1 MERSET
7 ESTKESES
15 IQDIT
20 ETYEDMSEYA
30 IVEPETEGDLTSKQK
45 NAVNMLNYIM
55 TITQEINNSK
65 ESRLYLESA
74 YSSLINNSDPGL
86 IDTRTQERITNI
98 LDTLEQYR
106 MIAEKRE
113 RLRYIYEQNRAQAL
127 RQAIPD
133 PVGLLSAVSSG
144 NILKSAASVIY
155 MAVDAASSYQNAVTQ
170 TDLQYLQD
178 GWQLEDEEAQELH
191 NSRKS
196 TFEYMV
202 DMVRENSLPGEYALN
217 ENAVNDFVEWKDKTN
232 LTSKIQWLESNEST
246 YEKFGPFWLELAKSY
261 YKSEEYDKC
270 LDAIKKYEGISVK
283 IFRKDYDY
291 AEALPMAIVSAKE
304 IRDKNVYIQTAREYS
319 EVILSNADGE
329 NWALRYFVAQI
340 YLDLY
345 KQTGSKEYL
354 QKAYDIALNNVNVLV
369 ESQKELNLAYLS
381 DIQEVSVNKEAEDED
396 REKKEV
402 KQYNKLLKAQR
413 KVELPP
419 VDEALYL
426 NCDLLFALAEQ
437 LDISVD
443 EQKKIDAILHEN
455 GEPVFLTQALDEKFW
470 FESAYKKLDV
480 QNIDIDFDGK
490 TLKIP
495 AVCIADRSRITVS
508 VDGSSGNQTFQDW
521 TVKKVYRPKGA
532 DCSDFIVIFISETA
546 KKYKYESGDKIAVQ
560 ITPVAESADE
570 ILEYDYKATVI
581 QKAFAFK
588 TISFER
594 AAK

>member
-1 MERSET
+1 MSLKKIKKALTMVLTASVALSAAGCGKDVAKNNMTEEKTVETTVQESSSETISDDIKTTETAQYAMERSET

-113 RLRYIYEQNRAQAL
+113 KLRYIYEQNRAQAL

-261 YKSEEYDKC
+261 YESEEYDKC

-354 QKAYDIALNNVNVLV
+354 QKAYDIGENSCADTTF
-369 ESQKELNLAYLS
+369 QKEKILKFVTVDSGEKDLVH
-381 DIQEVSVNKEAEDED
+381 EMNK
-396 REKKEV
+396 
-402 KQYNKLLKAQR
+402 
-413 KVELPP
+413 
-419 VDEALYL
+419 
-426 NCDLLFALAEQ
+426 Q
-437 LDISVD
+437 LDILFKD
-443 EQKKIDAILHEN
+443 QKKSKKTNDYNRMMSAIDEN
-455 GEPVFLTQALDEKFW
+455 IRKVRN
-470 FESAYKKLDV
+470 V
-480 QNIDIDFDGK
+480 
-490 TLKIP
+490 
-495 AVCIADRSRITVS
+495 
-508 VDGSSGNQTFQDW
+508 GN
-521 TVKKVYRPKGA
+521 KG
-532 DCSDFIVIFISETA
+532 ETA
-546 KKYKYESGDKIAVQ
+546 GKQYILRREYEYEYYKILRKYLPSL
-560 ITPVAESADE
+560 
-570 ILEYDYKATVI
+570 LEQEQFFSNVFRD
-581 QKAFAFK
+581 
-588 TISFER
+588 
-594 AAK
+594 

>member
-155 MAVDAASSYQNAVTQ
+155 MPVDAASSYQNAVTQ

-495 AVCIADRSRITVS
+495 AVCIADRLRITVS

-532 DCSDFIVIFISETA
+532 DCSDFIVIFTSETA

-560 ITPVAESADE
+560 VTPVAESADE

>member
-1 MERSET
+1 MSLKKIKKALTMVLTASVALSAAGCGKDVAKNNMTEEKTVETTVQESSSETISDDTKTTETAQYAMERSET

-155 MAVDAASSYQNAVTQ
+155 MPVDAASSYQNAVTQ

-217 ENAVNDFVEWKDKTN
+217 QMRVHTRN
-232 LTSKIQWLESNEST
+232 LDH
-246 YEKFGPFWLELAKSY
+246 FGWNWRKAIINQKSM
-261 YKSEEYDKC
+261 
-270 LDAIKKYEGISVK
+270 ISVWMRLK
-283 IFRKDYDY
+283 SMKGF
-291 AEALPMAIVSAKE
+291 
-304 IRDKNVYIQTAREYS
+304 
-319 EVILSNADGE
+319 LS
-329 NWALRYFVAQI
+329 RF
-340 YLDLY
+340 
-345 KQTGSKEYL
+345 
-354 QKAYDIALNNVNVLV
+354 
-369 ESQKELNLAYLS
+369 
-381 DIQEVSVNKEAEDED
+381 
-396 REKKEV
+396 
-402 KQYNKLLKAQR
+402 
-413 KVELPP
+413 
-419 VDEALYL
+419 
-426 NCDLLFALAEQ
+426 
-437 LDISVD
+437 
-443 EQKKIDAILHEN
+443 
-455 GEPVFLTQALDEKFW
+455 
-470 FESAYKKLDV
+470 FE
-480 QNIDIDFDGK
+480 
-490 TLKIP
+490 
-495 AVCIADRSRITVS
+495 RIT
-508 VDGSSGNQTFQDW
+508 TMLKLFQW
-521 TVKKVYRPKGA
+521 RLFLQRRLGIKMYIFKQQE
-532 DCSDFIVIFISETA
+532 SIV
-546 KKYKYESGDKIAVQ
+546 
-560 ITPVAESADE
+560 
-570 ILEYDYKATVI
+570 
-581 QKAFAFK
+581 
-588 TISFER
+588 R
-594 AAK
+594 

>member
-1 MERSET
+1 MINLRR
-7 ESTKESES
+7 SES

-196 TFEYMV
+196 TFEYICFCM
-202 DMVRENSLPGEYALN
+202 
-217 ENAVNDFVEWKDKTN
+217 
-232 LTSKIQWLESNEST
+232 
-246 YEKFGPFWLELAKSY
+246 
-261 YKSEEYDKC
+261 
-270 LDAIKKYEGISVK
+270 
-283 IFRKDYDY
+283 
-291 AEALPMAIVSAKE
+291 
-304 IRDKNVYIQTAREYS
+304 
-319 EVILSNADGE
+319 
-329 NWALRYFVAQI
+329 
-340 YLDLY
+340 
-345 KQTGSKEYL
+345 
-354 QKAYDIALNNVNVLV
+354 
-369 ESQKELNLAYLS
+369 
-381 DIQEVSVNKEAEDED
+381 
-396 REKKEV
+396 
-402 KQYNKLLKAQR
+402 
-413 KVELPP
+413 
-419 VDEALYL
+419 
-426 NCDLLFALAEQ
+426 
-437 LDISVD
+437 
-443 EQKKIDAILHEN
+443 
-455 GEPVFLTQALDEKFW
+455 
-470 FESAYKKLDV
+470 
-480 QNIDIDFDGK
+480 
-490 TLKIP
+490 
-495 AVCIADRSRITVS
+495 
-508 VDGSSGNQTFQDW
+508 
-521 TVKKVYRPKGA
+521 
-532 DCSDFIVIFISETA
+532 
-546 KKYKYESGDKIAVQ
+546 
-560 ITPVAESADE
+560 
-570 ILEYDYKATVI
+570 
-581 QKAFAFK
+581 
-588 TISFER
+588 
-594 AAK
+594 